1 MLGEY
6 VECGGCRGTYKPAV
20 LDYDPSK
27 AEAKDEA
34 EFLSAMR
41 RVMVLMMLAD
51 GVVDEGEI
59 KTIQEVFGKIAKRTI
74 SRDEVEKE
82 IAAAKAA
89 GGAGVEDY
97 CKKMTGFLN
106 DSGKEMVV
114 RAAFLVA
121 AADGKFEEE
130 EKSLLSRI
138 AKSLELSPAHYRG
151 IIVEMTEQKA
161 A

>member
-6 VECGGCRGTYKPAV
+6 IECGGCRGTYKPAV
-20 LDYDPSK
+20 LAYDPSK
-27 AEAKDEA
+27 DQARDEA

-41 RVMVLMMLAD
+41 RVMVMMMLAD
-51 GVVDEGEI
+51 GVIDENEI
-59 KTIQEVFGKIAKRTI
+59 KTIQEVFGKIAKRDI
-74 SRDEVEKE
+74 QRPEIEKE
-82 IAAAKAA
+82 IAAAKA
-89 GGAGVEDY
+89 GGPSVEEY
-97 CKKMTGFLN
+97 CKKMSGFLN
-106 DSGKEMVV
+106 DAGKEMVV

-130 EKSLLSRI
+130 EKALLSRM
-138 AKSLELSPAHYRG
+138 AKALELSAAHYRG